1 MTDAV
6 APRRATWRFM
16 GLHPL
21 RLMALG
27 FGSGLAPKA
36 PGTFGTLAGWVL
48 WLLIDRFFSPSST
61 AWCAIIVTGFLIGW
75 WACTHTARALAT
87 SDPSPVV
94 WDEIIAF
101 WIILAVAVPT
111 MPVWPLTWAWLGQ
124 LALFGLFRLFDA
136 VKRGPVGWAD
146 SLFKPKPGVR
156 PGWPQ
161 GFGIIF
167 DDLVAALCV
176 LVIWFPAVA
185 LLAHF
190 VDPWPADTHFRVAPA
205 PWRSSP

>member
-1 MTDAV
+1 MADTRDH

-36 PGTFGTLAGWVL
+36 PGTFGTLAGWLL
-48 WLLIDRFFSPSST
+48 WVLIDRVFAPT
-61 AWCAIIVTGFLIGW
+61 DAGWTAIIVVGFFVGW
-75 WACTHTARALAT
+75 WACTHTARAMNVA
-87 SDPSPVV
+87 DPSPVV

-101 WIILAVAVPT
+101 WIILAVAVPL
-111 MPVWPLTWAWLGQ
+111 MPFWPTWFAWVGQ
-124 LALFGLFRLFDA
+124 LILFGLFRLFDA

-146 SLFKPKPGVR
+146 SLFKPKPGQP

-167 DDLVAALCV
+167 DDLVAAVCV
-176 LVIWFPAVA
+176 LVVWFP
-185 LLAHF
+185 LLAVLVRWVLPSADDLHF
-190 VDPWPADTHFRVAPA
+190 VVPPR
-205 PWRSSP
+205 

>member
-1 MTDAV
+1 MTDTPAH

-36 PGTFGTLAGWVL
+36 PGTFGTLMGWAL
-48 WLLIDRFFSPSST
+48 WLLIDRLFAPSQL
-61 AWCAIIVTGFLIGW
+61 AWAAIIVVGFFVGW
-75 WACTHTARALAT
+75 WACTHTARAMAVA
-87 SDPSPVV
+87 DPSPVV

-101 WIILAVAVPT
+101 WIILAIAVPRL
-111 MPVWPLTWAWLGQ
+111 PASLDDKLCWLAQ
-124 LALFGLFRLFDA
+124 LVLFGLFRLFDA

-146 SLFKPKPGVR
+146 SLFKPKPGQL

-176 LVIWFPAVA
+176 LVVWFGVLFLLVGWLQPSGGHLRLVPA
-185 LLAHF
+185 
-190 VDPWPADTHFRVAPA
+190 
-205 PWRSSP
+205 

>member
-1 MTDAV
+1 MTDTPAH

-36 PGTFGTLAGWVL
+36 PGTFGTLAGWGL
-48 WLLIDRFFSPSST
+48 WVLIDRLAAPGHVGW
-61 AWCAIIVTGFLIGW
+61 AAIIVAGFFVGW
-75 WACTHTARALAT
+75 WACTHTARAMAVA
-87 SDPSPVV
+87 DPSPVV

-101 WIILAVAVPT
+101 WIILAVA
-111 MPVWPLTWAWLGQ
+111 MPVGGIGQ
-124 LALFGLFRLFDA
+124 LILFGLFRLFDA

-146 SLFKPKPGVR
+146 ALFKPKPGQL
-156 PGWPQ
+156 PGWAQ

-167 DDLVAALCV
+167 DDLVAAALV
-176 LVIWFPAVA
+176 LAVWA
-185 LLAHF
+185 LLLLVLPPLALGALGVPHQHL
-190 VDPWPADTHFRVAPA
+190 V
-205 PWRSSP
+205 

>member
-1 MTDAV
+1 MTADAV

-36 PGTFGTLAGWVL
+36 PGTFGTLAGWIL
-48 WLLIDRFFSPSST
+48 WVLIDRLFAPSFD
-61 AWCAIIVTGFLIGW
+61 AWCGVIVAGFFIGW

-87 SDPSPVV
+87 ADPSPVV

-101 WIILAVAVPT
+101 WIILAVAVPL
-111 MPVWPLTWAWLGQ
+111 MPAWPTGWTWLGQ
-124 LALFGLFRLFDA
+124 AILFGLFRLFDA

-146 SLFKPKPGVR
+146 SLFKPKPGTL

-167 DDLVAALCV
+167 DDLVAAACV
-176 LVIWFPAVA
+176 LVVWFPLLWGLVA
-185 LLAHF
+185 WLQPL
-190 VDPWPADTHFRVAPA
+190 PEGMHFRFVPA
-205 PWRSSP
+205 GG

>member
-1 MTDAV
+1 MTDAT

-21 RLMALG
+21 RLIALG

-48 WLLIDRFFSPSST
+48 WLLIDRAFVPSPAT
-61 AWCAIIVTGFLIGW
+61 WAAIIIAGFFVGW

-101 WIILAVAVPT
+101 WIILAVA
-111 MPVWPLTWAWLGQ
+111 MPRFPVAPSGFRWVDQ
-124 LALFGLFRLFDA
+124 LLLFGLFRLFDA

-146 SLFKPKPGVR
+146 AQFKPKPGAL
-156 PGWPQ
+156 PSWPQ

-167 DDLVAALCV
+167 DDLVAAACTLCIWV
-176 LVIWFPAVA
+176 LLPSAMSKA
-185 LLAHF
+185 
-190 VDPWPADTHFRVAPA
+190 
-205 PWRSSP
+205 

>member
-1 MTDAV
+1 MDAAPAN

-21 RLMALG
+21 RLLALG
-27 FGSGLAPKA
+27 FGSGLSPVA
-36 PGTFGTLAGWVL
+36 PGTAGTLAGWAL
-48 WLLIDRFFSPSST
+48 FLLIDAFAAPSH
-61 AWCAIIVTGFLIGW
+61 AGWAALIVAGFLVGW

-87 SDPSPVV
+87 ADPSPVV

-101 WIILAVAVPT
+101 WIILAVAL
-111 MPVWPLTWAWLGQ
+111 PVGWIGQ
-124 LALFGLFRLFDA
+124 LILFGLFRVFDA

-146 SLFKPKPGVR
+146 ACFKPKPGAL

-176 LVIWFPAVA
+176 LAVWWTLLWVLPVDLLSWVHGSGGMHLRVVPAGG
-185 LLAHF
+185 
-190 VDPWPADTHFRVAPA
+190 
-205 PWRSSP
+205 

>member
-1 MTDAV
+1 MNDPTPF

-36 PGTFGTLAGWVL
+36 PGTFGTLAGWAL
-48 WLLIDRFFSPSST
+48 WLLIDRFFAPSST
-61 AWCAIIVTGFLIGW
+61 AWAAIIVVGFFIGW
-75 WACTHTARALAT
+75 WACTHTARAMAV

-101 WIILAVAVPT
+101 WIILWVA
-111 MPVWPLTWAWLGQ
+111 MPVGVVGQ
-124 LALFGLFRLFDA
+124 LILFGLFRLFDA

-146 SLFKPKPGVR
+146 SLFKPKPGQL

-167 DDLVAALCV
+167 DDLVAAALV
-176 LVIWFPAVA
+176 LVVWGLL
-185 LLAHF
+185 LLALPPHMMNSLGLHHYYRI
-190 VDPWPADTHFRVAPA
+190 VPTGG
-205 PWRSSP
+205 

>member
-1 MTDAV
+1 MADAA

-21 RLMALG
+21 RLIALG

-36 PGTFGTLAGWVL
+36 PGTFGTLAGWAL
-48 WLLIDRFFSPSST
+48 WVSIDRIFAPSPD
-61 AWCAIIVTGFLIGW
+61 AWWAIIVAGLLIGW

-94 WDEIIAF
+94 WDEILAF
-101 WIILAVAVPT
+101 WIILAVAVPA
-111 MPVWPLTWAWLGQ
+111 MPVWPQPWIWTAQ

-146 SLFKPKPGVR
+146 SLFKPKPGTP

-176 LVIWFPAVA
+176 LAVWYPLVVA
-185 LLAHF
+185 LGHW
-190 VDPWPADTHFRVAPA
+190 VHPWSHLRIVPTNH
-205 PWRSSP
+205 

>member
-1 MTDAV
+1 MDAAPAH

-21 RLMALG
+21 RLIALG
-27 FGSGLAPKA
+27 FGSGLSPVA
-36 PGTFGTLAGWVL
+36 PGTAGTLAGWGL
-48 WLLIDRFFSPSST
+48 WLSIDRLFAPTPVGWS
-61 AWCAIIVTGFLIGW
+61 AIIVAGLFIGW

-87 SDPSPVV
+87 ADPSPVV

-101 WIILAVAVPT
+101 WIILAVAMPL
-111 MPVWPLTWAWLGQ
+111 MPVWPESWLWAGQ
-124 LALFGLFRLFDA
+124 SALFGLFRLFDA

-146 SLFKPKPGVR
+146 SLFKPKAGALPGR
-156 PGWPQ
+156 AQ

-176 LVIWFPAVA
+176 LAVWFSAVA

-190 VDPWPADTHFRVAPA
+190 LDPWPADTHFRVVP
-205 PWRSSP
+205 SH